1 MSVTRIVDKDQGPR
15 RRRFPGLRVP
25 PNLFAIV
32 LGIAGL
38 AEAWHAAVP
47 VLGRVQA
54 VPDVLNVLDAALWL
68 VLVGAYLAQGPRIV
82 LADLRDPVL
91 SPFVPAS
98 ALTAMLL
105 AAALANGAFAAGR
118 VLVVVFLAVTIAIG
132 GWLTGQWMTGG
143 IGPDSV
149 HPGYL
154 LPTAARVMPGVAA
167 CAI

>member
-1 MSVTRIVDKDQGPR
+1 MVLNRAGSAEGSVGHRHPAEWDPRSKRRTIGYGPAWAGRTDVRNPDRGQRKDQSPR

-68 VLVGAYLAQGPRIV
+68 ALVGAYLAQGPRII

-118 VLVVVFLAVTIAIG
+118 VLVVAS
-132 GWLTGQWMTGG
+132 WL
-143 IGPDSV
+143 
-149 HPGYL
+149 
-154 LPTAARVMPGVAA
+154 
-167 CAI
+167 